1 MSYSESI
8 AANVRAEASRRN
20 VKSHELAELLGFS
33 ETSLRKRYNGGIE
46 FRPSEI
52 EKIANYMGIPIEELT
67 KYVSFRQD
75 KVGS

>member
-1 MSYSESI
+1 MSYSDSI

-33 ETSLRKRYNGGIE
+33 ETSLRKRLNGTIE

-52 EKIANYMGIPIEELT
+52 EKISIFMNVPIDELT
-67 KYVSFRQD
+67 RYVT
-75 KVGS
+75 GGAA

>member
-33 ETSLRKRYNGGIE
+33 ETSLRKRLNGLIE

-52 EKIANYMGIPIEELT
+52 EKISIYMEVPIEELT
-67 KYVSFRQD
+67 RHV
-75 KVGS
+75 VGGVA